1 MVIGTISNDVK
12 RLIIFRMP
20 ENRMLVVNI
29 LFLLFLIYL
38 EMMLIFKFFIYSY
51 YQSNQLQFD
60 FCLAVSKFMTYVTLF
75 FVLHVKWI

>member
-38 EMMLIFKFFIYSY
+38 EMMLIFNFYLLI
-51 YQSNQLQFD
+51 
-60 FCLAVSKFMTYVTLF
+60 LA
-75 FVLHVKWI
+75 I